1 VSPYFVPFRRNRGSW
16 YSIWW
21 YCLTVSAFAS
31 NSPSQPS
38 CVHCHVSQT
47 EIKTNSS
54 DLLASVKV
62 QTGALNATI
71 ASGEATAATISPAL
85 NSITSLL
92 TSAISSVTLLTA
104 SALLKRQ
111 TSTLDSLAAIVAQLL
126 EELSAT
132 LGQLTG
138 LNLLPVLQGSLGPL
152 GIALQT
158 VPLYLGAY

>member
-1 VSPYFVPFRRNRGSW
+1 VSPYFVPFRRNRGSG

-21 YCLTVSAFAS
+21 YFLTVSAFAS

-62 QTGALNATI
+62 QTGAINATI

-152 GIALQT
+152 GTALQT